1 MHENMYPVPVHA
13 RATFPVVR
21 QIMRRKMRRA
31 QRTVYTSDLL
41 MRSWTA
47 DRSNIEGSRAG
58 PTPWVMHVLVS
69 LTSCVL
75 GVALGP
81 LLGLGAYSLAA
92 SGGVS

>member
-31 QRTVYTSDLL
+31 QSTRQIS
-41 MRSWTA
+41 SWTA

-58 PTPWVMHVLVS
+58 PTPRVMHVLVS

>member
-21 QIMRRKMRRA
+21 QIMRRKKRKMRRA
-31 QRTVYTSDLL
+31 QSDLL

-58 PTPWVMHVLVS
+58 PTPRVMHVLVS